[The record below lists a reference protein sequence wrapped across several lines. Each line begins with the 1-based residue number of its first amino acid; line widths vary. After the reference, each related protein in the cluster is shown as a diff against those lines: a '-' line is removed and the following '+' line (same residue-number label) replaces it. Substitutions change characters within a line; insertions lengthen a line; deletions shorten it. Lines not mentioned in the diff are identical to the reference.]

1 MSGLPPEILWKVI
14 NGLVY
19 VLGALIG
26 IGISVFVFFHKSI
39 LRRLDNIDN
48 DLKPISTKIAV
59 QEQRMDSIHERL
71 QEHEKRISKLES
83 K

>member
-1 MSGLPPEILWKVI
+1 MSTLPPEILWKVI

-19 VLGALIG
+19 VLGALIS

-39 LRRLDNIDN
+39 LRRLDSIDT
-48 DLKPISTKIAV
+48 DLKPIATQIAV
-59 QEQRMDSIHERL
+59 QKERTDTLHERL
-71 QEHEKRISKLES
+71 NEHERRISKLEG